1 MNTENLTD
9 LVLEMARQVA
19 SMVPDD
25 ATPGEDV
32 AFMTDPTDENALVVR
47 TLHPERNPDGIT
59 YTTLTLDPM
68 DTYNV
73 VIRDVSKDGEV
84 SATYLTDVYN
94 VDLGQVLFGSKAK
107 PWSLPLFRI
116 EDGHGNVIAEG

>member
-1 MNTENLTD
+1 MNIENLTP

-32 AFMTDPTDENALVVR
+32 AFMPDPTNENALVVR

-59 YTTLTLDPM
+59 YTTITLDPM

-73 VIRDVSKDGEV
+73 VIRDVNKDGGMN
-84 SATYLTDVYN
+84 ATHLTDVYN

-116 EDGHGNVIAEG
+116 EDEHGNVIAEG